1 MFRRLALVVGLL
13 LVAACARDASVED
26 APSDMGNF
34 RLGHTAVVVNAPE
47 KGPFSRNASDAELK
61 DALETALRDRFG
73 SYAGDEFYHIG
84 VKLDLYALAMPGVPV
99 VMAPRSV
106 FIVSVSFWQDST
118 QTRLS
123 EEGGKGLTVYE
134 GPTFEAVVSSGI
146 FRSKKAQMRIL
157 ADNTAKAIQDWILEN
172 PEWIGLEAPK
182 TDAQADN

>member
-1 MFRRLALVVGLL
+1 MFRRLALVLGML
-13 LVAACARDASVED
+13 LVAACARDASVDD

-34 RLGHTAVVVNAPE
+34 RLGHTAVVVNQPE
-47 KGPFSRNASDAELK
+47 KGPFSRKATDAELK
-61 DALETALRDRFG
+61 DALETALQDRFG
-73 SYAGDEFYHIG
+73 AYAGDEFYHIG
-84 VKLDLYALAMPGVPV
+84 VKLDLFALAMPGVPV

-134 GPTFEAVVSSGI
+134 GPTFEAVVSSGL
-146 FRSKKAQMRIL
+146 FRTKKAQMRIL

-172 PEWIGLEAPK
+172 PDWIGLTSAP
-182 TDAQADN
+182 TDVPDDN